1 MMPEAA
7 LFNAITPPT
16 LDGVDLRCVSVEALL
31 GDCMAVL
38 AGMADQSVDSIV
50 CDPPYGIGFLGKSWD
65 QSVPGVEWARECLRV
80 LKPGGHLVAF
90 GGTRTVHRLTVA
102 IEDAGFEI
110 RDQIG
115 WVYYSGFPK
124 SLDVSKAIDKAA
136 GAEREVVGQRVTG
149 NARTN
154 EGWAGGQTM
163 IPTTAPA
170 TPDAVKWSGWGTA
183 LKPAIEPAV
192 LARKP
197 LGATVAASVLEHGTG
212 ALNIDGCRFGYGDPI
227 WIGPGEASAPGGKIR
242 PVRGRFQSEDD
253 PDLGLIDPPPPHDLG
268 RWPANLIQF
277 PKPSRAERERGCA
290 GLPARTGAETVE
302 RAEGSAG
309 LNNPRAGA
317 GRTAGEVRNI
327 HPTVKPVAL
336 MRWLV
341 RLVTPPGGVVLDPFM
356 GSGSCGVAAVL
367 EGFGY
372 VGIEMMPEYHRI
384 AEARIAHAGRYPD
397 QWEGGSTEREELDR
411 AGQISMFEGVGC

>member
-1 MMPEAA
+1 MSDYW
-7 LFNAITPPT
+7 LIH
-16 LDGVDLRCVSVEALL
+16 
-31 GDCMAVL
+31 GDCIEHMRQ
-38 AGMADQSVDSIV
+38 MPDSCIDSIV
-50 CDPPYGIGFLGKSWD
+50 CDPPYGLGFMGKKWD

-136 GAEREVVGQRVTG
+136 GAEREVIGTKGLHSYKSQGSHTVTLRGDTFERANQR
-149 NARTN
+149 
-154 EGWAGGQTM
+154 
-163 IPTTAPA
+163 TAPA

-212 ALNIDGCRFGYGDPI
+212 AINIDGCRFGYGDPI
-227 WIGPGEASAPGGKIR
+227 WIGPQEGYGRSAARSDGSMANVRVGGGTSVPADR
-242 PVRGRFQSEDD
+242 LSADYA
-253 PDLGLIDPPPPHDLG
+253 HDLG

-277 PKPSRAERERGCA
+277 AKPSRAERERGCA

-372 VGIEMMPEYHRI
+372 VGIEMMQEYHRI

-411 AGQISMFEGVGC
+411 AGQISLFEGVGC